1 MNLLDTIIYHGIL
14 IFVRALGVISP
25 ATGDKIAGVLGA
37 VWFALDKKHRQI
49 TLENIAQAY
58 GSELNREQRRKFA
71 LTVFKNAANMLFEH
85 ARFTRLNPREYSK
98 ILSVRGLFNLKAAH
112 ARGKGVLCFSSHLGN
127 WELVAGLGSMVDI
140 SFSVVYRKLK
150 SQLLDRYIK
159 EKRSA
164 PGCKMLTMHK
174 ALDGV
179 LASLDRGDGVGLI
192 IDQNVRKRNR
202 GVFVDFFGRKAC
214 ANSGLAR
221 LALSTGAP
229 VIPVFT
235 FRDGGKFVI
244 EILPEIPLVR
254 TGDDTRDILENTRIH
269 NALIEKYVRKYPEQW
284 FWIHN
289 RWRTRPLDEKRK
301 G

>member
-1 MNLLDTIIYHGIL
+1 M
-14 IFVRALGVISP
+14 IFVRALGVLSP
-25 ATGDKIAGVLGA
+25 ASGEKIAGVLGA
-37 VWFALDKKHRQI
+37 VWFALDKKHRRI

-85 ARFTRLNPREYSK
+85 ARFDRTKPRDYSK
-98 ILSVRGLFNLKAAH
+98 ILSVRGFFNLKAAQ
-112 ARGKGVLCFSSHLGN
+112 ARGKGVLCFSAHLGN
-127 WELVAGLGSMVDI
+127 WEVTSALGSMVDVP
-140 SFSVVYRKLK
+140 FSVVYRRLE
-150 SQLLDRYIK
+150 SQPLDRYIN

-164 PGCKMLTMHK
+164 TGSKMLTMHK

-179 LASLDRGDGVGLI
+179 LATLDRGELVGLL
-192 IDQNVRKRNR
+192 IDQNVRKRTR

-229 VIPVFT
+229 VIPIFI
-235 FRDGGKFVI
+235 FKAGGKFVI

-254 TGDDTRDILENTRIH
+254 TGDEARDILENTRIY